1 MISKDDLINR
11 CSVDG
16 AIDWKQYHGEIE
28 ARRGYVQTLERIQ
41 NEDYA
46 NRKTPDDTVAAFVK
60 AVGYDNAVVTI
71 ATLINRS
78 AWDGRISGKNADWA
92 KTIDNA
98 LDEKAAVD
106 CDLYADGIHM
116 THLDQIADK
125 MRKYSPAL
133 EAAKKTTIQKPGK
146 EAGADA
152 RQQQRKHS
160 TALAR

>member
-16 AIDWKQYHGEIE
+16 AINWKQYHGEIE

-46 NRKTPDDTVAAFVK
+46 SRKTPDDTVAAFVK
-60 AVGYDNAVVTI
+60 AVGYENAVVTI

-78 AWDGRISGKNADWA
+78 GWDGRISGKNAEWA

-116 THLDQIADK
+116 AHLDQIADK
-125 MRKYSPAL
+125 MRKYTPAL
-133 EAAKKTTIQKPGK
+133 EAAEKATNQKPGK
-146 EAGADA
+146 EAAANG
-152 RQQQRKHS
+152 RQQQRKRKS
-160 TALAR
+160 DLAR